1 VRPADPRDAAIRF
14 EAPLRGAPAPV
25 SKMSEGRMT
34 RRAALDLLTGVATY
48 VTHGEGGLFGEGAH
62 RFDEIDTTIAHDLE
76 RELTIGAEDPLT
88 ARYRLTQTYEL
99 GRENWRIRIETSVSM
114 RATMT
119 DFHLQGAVRAYENGA
134 LATSRDF
141 EETIPRDL
149 V

>member
-1 VRPADPRDAAIRF
+1 
-14 EAPLRGAPAPV
+14 
-25 SKMSEGRMT
+25 MT